1 MHAHTTIPHARQ
13 VPMNKVVALV
23 TTTVGS
29 SIGWWAGAHVGIM
42 TAFCVSMVGF
52 GAGMWGARRIVDH
65 LGL

>member
-1 MHAHTTIPHARQ
+1 MTKII
-13 VPMNKVVALV
+13 ALV

-29 SIGWWAGAHVGIM
+29 SVGWWAGAHVGIM